1 MRGHIRELAARIG
14 SFFRKGRLDS
24 ELDSEL
30 ASHLEMAV
38 GDNVRRGMS
47 PDEARRQA
55 RVRFGT
61 YAGASESHRE
71 ARGLPA
77 LDSFLQDLR
86 YTLRSLRRDSGF
98 TTFAILIVGLGI
110 GASSTVFSVV
120 NTLLLR
126 PLPFPDSERLVWVAN
141 GNTSGLSGQTTQV
154 GYLVDLRRKSQS
166 FSDLAAYFAFY
177 SIGGEHLTES
187 GEPERL
193 TGVPVTQNF
202 FPLLG
207 VQPMLGRLFTDEEC
221 RWNGPRAVLLSY
233 GLWQR
238 RFNADPAITGR
249 QLTINDRPVTVAGV
263 LPRSFD
269 FSTVFAPGT
278 HVDLYTPFPLTKETN
293 RWGNTLAIVGR
304 LKPGVGL
311 GAAKAEIAI
320 LADQLTKAHAGEN
333 SFEGR
338 LSSLAEHVSGRL
350 RLAVLVLACA
360 VLVVM
365 LIVCANLSNLLLA
378 RAASRHKEMAIRT
391 ALGAAR
397 GRLIRQ
403 MLTESMTLS
412 CCGAVLGLALA
423 IAGTRAL
430 SRLEAVSIPLLHE
443 VRTDVMSLGFILVLA
458 IVTGVVFGL
467 APALQSKSGVLHDAL
482 KEGGRGG
489 TDSKQRAW
497 MRGSLVVA
505 EIAFACV
512 LLVGAGL
519 LIRSFMHVLDVDLG
533 FHPERAA
540 AIRVDPGRG
549 YTTAEQFNNYWNEV
563 LRRARNTPGIEAAGI
578 SDVLPLGVNRSWG
591 AGAKGRQYPPGQYPD
606 AFVRVVSD
614 GYIRTMGIPLRAGRD
629 FTERDGPGSE
639 PVLLVNETMART
651 LFPGENPIGQM
662 IALRPDRRI
671 VGVVGDV
678 RHLSPEASAGM
689 EMYLSIRQTRDWSE
703 ADLVVRTTLAPAAL
717 ASAVRSALRPIQP
730 NLATND
736 FRTIQQLVDK
746 AVSPRR
752 FLVLL
757 LGAFALFALVLA
769 SLGIYGV
776 ISYSVSQRAQEIG
789 IRMALGASAAGLQ
802 RRIIRQTLGLAAVG
816 MALGTGAS
824 WALARAVSGLLFG
837 VTSTD
842 PATFVGMVAVLTT
855 VAAVAGYLPARRA
868 TRRDPMAALRA
879 S

>member
-1 MRGHIRELAARIG
+1 MSARELASRIR
-14 SFFRKGRLDS
+14 SFFRKERLDGDLEA
-24 ELDSEL
+24 ELG
-30 ASHLEMAV
+30 SHLEMAIE
-38 GDNVRRGMS
+38 DNLRRGLT
-47 PDEARRQA
+47 PEEARRQA
-55 RVRFGT
+55 LVRLGT
-61 YAGASESHRE
+61 PAMASELHRE

-77 LDSFLQDLR
+77 LDSLLQDLR
-86 YTLRSLRRDSGF
+86 YAFRSLRRDSGF

-126 PLPFPDSERLVWVAN
+126 PLPFPDAERLAWVSN
-141 GNTSGLSGQTTQV
+141 RNSSGLSDQTTQV
-154 GYLVDLRRKSQS
+154 GYLIDLRRMSRS

-177 SIGGEHLTES
+177 SIGGEHLTGS

-193 TGVPVTQNF
+193 TGVPVTENF

-207 VQPMLGRLFTDEEC
+207 VQPVLGRLFTDEEC
-221 RWNGPRAVLLSY
+221 KWNGPKAVLLSY
-233 GLWQR
+233 GLWER
-238 RFNADPAITGR
+238 RFNSDPGIAGR
-249 QLTINDRPVTVAGV
+249 NLTINDKPVTVAGV

-278 HVDLYTPFPLTKETN
+278 HVDLYTPFPLAPQTD

-304 LKPGVGL
+304 LKPGVSL
-311 GAAKAEIAI
+311 GAAKAELAI
-320 LADQLTKAHAGEN
+320 LAAQLTKARPNQN
-333 SFEGR
+333 SFEGNI
-338 LSSLAEHVSGRL
+338 SSLAEHVSGRL
-350 RLAVLVLACA
+350 RLAVVVLASA
-360 VLVVM
+360 VFVVM

-391 ALGAAR
+391 ALGA
-397 GRLIRQ
+397 GRSRLVRQ

-412 CCGAVLGLALA
+412 CCGAALGLAVAVL
-423 IAGTRAL
+423 GTRAL

-443 VRTDVMSLGFILVLA
+443 VRTDATSLAFIAVIA
-458 IVTGVVFGL
+458 VVTGLVFGL
-467 APALQSKSGVLHDAL
+467 APALQTQSGALHGAL

-489 TDSKQRAW
+489 TDSKHRTW
-497 MRGSLVVA
+497 LRNSLVVA

-519 LIRSFMHVLDVDLG
+519 LIRSFLRVLDVDLG
-533 FHPERAA
+533 FRPERAA
-540 AIRVDPGRG
+540 AMRVDPGPG
-549 YTTAEQFNNYWNEV
+549 FTTGEQFNNYWSEV
-563 LRRARNTPGIEAAGI
+563 LQRVRNIPGVEAAGI

-591 AGAKGRQYPPGQYPD
+591 AGVKGRQYPPGQYPN

-614 GYIRTMGIPLRAGRD
+614 GYIRAMGIPLRAGRD
-629 FTERDGPGSE
+629 LTERDGPGAPS
-639 PVLLVNETMART
+639 VLLINETMART
-651 LFPGENPIGQM
+651 LFPGEDPIGQ
-662 IALRPDRRI
+662 IIGDRPERRI

-678 RHLSPEASAGM
+678 RHLSPEAGAGL

-703 ADLVVRTTLAPAAL
+703 ADLVVRTKLPPATLA
-717 ASAVRSALRPIQP
+717 STVRATLKPIQP
-730 NLATND
+730 NLPAND
-736 FRTIQQLVDK
+736 FRTLQQLVDK

-757 LGAFALFALVLA
+757 LGGFALFALVLA

-776 ISYSVSQRAQEIG
+776 ISYTVSQRAQEIG
-789 IRMALGASAAGLQ
+789 IRMALGASAGGLQ
-802 RRIIRQTLGLAAVG
+802 RRILRQTLGLATIGMAVG
-816 MALGTGAS
+816 AGAS
-824 WALARAVSGLLFG
+824 WALARAVSGLLYG

-842 PATFVGMVAVLTT
+842 PVTFGAMLAVLTI

-868 TRRDPMAALRA
+868 TRTDPMAALRA